1 MDRARRSRRS
11 SRSRH
16 SSRAKSSSSRS
27 GRRSRATKRGL
38 ARLVALLK
46 KHAMSMVVGSLV
58 VALALGYFMR
68 QSPGDGAP
76 ASSEMSG

>member
-1 MDRARRSRRS
+1 L
-11 SRSRH
+11 
-16 SSRAKSSSSRS
+16 
-27 GRRSRATKRGL
+27 T
-38 ARLVALLK
+38 RLVALLK

>member
-11 SRSRH
+11 SRSSD
-16 SSRAKSSSSRS
+16 SSLSKSSSRRS
-27 GRRSRATKRGL
+27 GRRSTASKRGL
-38 ARLVALLK
+38 SRWVGLLK
-46 KHAMSMVVGSLV
+46 KNAISMVVGSLV